1 MPATNLIKRS
11 ATLLAAAVLLTGCAG
26 LSIREKQQVQVLT
39 TQARD
44 TALTCD
50 ANDPRRCAIPSP
62 LHELAGEAFAQSGAD
77 SKNNP
82 ASDSARHYA
91 LILDSGNDALVSRLN
106 LIRSATTSI
115 DLQTYIYDEDDAGR
129 LILDELIKAAQRGVK
144 VRILMDQL
152 SALKKVDTLAA
163 VAGLHSNLQ
172 VRIFNPVLNRARI
185 SYPLYAAAAACCWR
199 KLNHRMHNKLLLVDG
214 AVGITG
220 GRNYQDDYYDWDSS
234 YNFRDRD
241 VLITGPVTRSMR
253 ADFERYWFNPLSVQ
267 PQMLKDVGRHI
278 LKQGVPP
285 LEPHPYESNERVQQV
300 VRAAENTQYVQDTLA
315 GRALAVAGV
324 QYVAD
329 SPYKADVESTKP
341 ADDPS
346 VTSASYA
353 LRDVLRS
360 AQTDV
365 LLQTPYLVMSK
376 AAQAE
381 FLALQG
387 REQPPAIRV
396 STNSLA
402 ATDAF
407 IAYGLSYKYKRRYM
421 RRLGFEI
428 YEYKPFPEQV
438 PGVARA
444 PESTEDQAQD
454 VGLLVATTPRNRGL
468 SPIMK
473 DSAARRFWIPGS
485 NRPVRLL
492 HPSARYG
499 MHAKSMVVDRKTAV
513 IGTHNFDPRGQTYNT
528 EAVLIIRDNAF
539 AEALATSI
547 ERDMAPANSW
557 VIAPRKV
564 AVLGGVNY
572 TLGKLSNELPLFD
585 FWPVSYATS
594 FEFEPSEQCPTPL
607 RIRDPKFRDCY
618 RSVGDFPEARVGIKT
633 LLVRFF
639 AAFGSGLAPIM

>member
-1 MPATNLIKRS
+1 MPAINLIKRCAILLAT
-11 ATLLAAAVLLTGCAG
+11 ATLLAGCSG

-39 TQARD
+39 AQARE

-62 LHELAGEAFAQSGAD
+62 LHELAGEAFAESGAD

-82 ASDSARHYA
+82 ASDNARHYA

-129 LILDELIKAAQRGVK
+129 LVLDELIKAAQRGVK

-163 VAGLHSNLQ
+163 VAGLHQNLQ

-199 KLNHRMHNKLLLVDG
+199 QLNHRMHNKLLLIDG
-214 AVGITG
+214 AIGITG

-253 ADFERYWFNPLSVQ
+253 SDFERYWFNPLSVQ
-267 PQMLKDVGRHI
+267 PQMLKDVGHRI
-278 LKQGVPP
+278 MKQGVPK

-300 VRAAENTQYVQDTLA
+300 IRAAENTQYVQDTLA
-315 GRALAVAGV
+315 NRAMAVGGV

-329 SPYKADVESTKP
+329 SPYKADTQSTIATDNP
-341 ADDPS
+341 A
-346 VTSASYA
+346 VMSASYA
-353 LRDVLRS
+353 LRDLLRS
-360 AQTDV
+360 AQSDV

-381 FLALQG
+381 FLALQN
-387 REQPPAIRV
+387 RENPPSVRV

-407 IAYGLSYKYKRRYM
+407 IAYGLSYKYKRRYV

-428 YEYKPFPEQV
+428 YEYKPFPGLV
-438 PGVARA
+438 PGVTRGAT
-444 PESTEDQAQD
+444 STEEQSEN
-454 VGLLVATTPRNRGL
+454 VGLLVAPTPRNGGL

-492 HPSARYG
+492 HPGARYG

-539 AEALATSI
+539 ADALATSI

-564 AVLGGVNY
+564 PVLGGVNY
-572 TLGKLSNELPLFD
+572 TLGKFSNELPLFD

-594 FEFEPSEQCPTPL
+594 FEYQASDKCPTPL
-607 RIRDPKFRDCY
+607 RIRDPQFRECY
-618 RSVGDFPEARVGIKT
+618 RSVGDFPEARIGIKT
-633 LLVRFF
+633 MLVRFF